1 MKKIFISTI
10 VLASLVLLLTPEVFP
25 DNFQPENI
33 INDIAQS
40 DVIIIFNAGGWG
52 NTPFEK
58 AEDFAPI
65 VEGIQKTLE
74 EWGYNSIVIPYN
86 RTKDSFTGKITGVRE
101 FLNSFDVSSGNL
113 AESVETLKTKLPDKK
128 IIMAGLSNGATF
140 VDETYE
146 KISVEVKESVYAIS
160 VGAPFW
166 AGEVEVDSGNI
177 LQLKV
182 SSDSLAKGDISA
194 LAISALKAPFKWL
207 WAKLSGYNLSFA
219 QMLHAAGHDYS
230 WSSPEVN
237 SQIVAFLEKNFR

>member
-1 MKKIFISTI
+1 VF
-10 VLASLVLLLTPEVFP
+10 LLTPDVFP

-33 INDIAQS
+33 VNDVVQS
-40 DVIIIFNAGGWG
+40 DIIIIFNAGGWG

-65 VEGIQKTLE
+65 IDGIQKTLE

-86 RTKDSFTGKITGVRE
+86 RTKDSFAGKISGARE
-101 FLNSFDVSSGNL
+101 FLNSFDTSSKNL
-113 AESVETLKTKLPDKK
+113 AESIETLKTKLPDKK
-128 IIMAGLSNGATF
+128 IIIAGLSNGATF

-146 KISVEVKESVYAIS
+146 KIPNGIKESVYAIS
-160 VGAPFW
+160 IGAPFW
-166 AGEVEVDSGNI
+166 VDEVDSDNI
-177 LQLKV
+177 LQLKG

-194 LAISALKAPFKWL
+194 LAISVLKAPFKWL
-207 WAKLSGYNLSFA
+207 SARLSGYNLSFA
-219 QMLHAAGHDYS
+219 QILHAAGHDYL

>member
-10 VLASLVLLLTPEVFP
+10 ILASLVLLLTPEVFP

-65 VEGIQKTLE
+65 VEGIQKTLG

-86 RTKDSFTGKITGVRE
+86 RTKDSFTGKVTGVRE
-101 FLNSFDVSSGNL
+101 FLNSFDVSSENL
-113 AESVETLKTKLPDKK
+113 AESIETLKTKLPDKK

-146 KISVEVKESVYAIS
+146 KISGGIKESVYAIS
-160 VGAPFW
+160 IGAPFW
-166 AGEVEVDSGNI
+166 ADEVDSDNI
-177 LQLKV
+177 LQLKGN
-182 SSDSLAKGDISA
+182 SDSLARGDISA
-194 LAISALKAPFKWL
+194 LVISALKAPFKWL
-207 WAKLSGYNLSFA
+207 SAKLSGYNLSFA
-219 QMLHAAGHDYS
+219 QIVHAAGHDYS

-237 SQIVAFLEKNFR
+237 SQIVAFLERNFR